1 MGEHPVSLSEI
12 QRQSVSQALGEG
24 RVLKDDDLLRIA
36 SRSGDIA
43 DLSDDELVEFLRS
56 ANAAYRAGYPIISDQ
71 EYDHIFRA
79 ELVRRNADHPDL
91 DEVEPEVAVGKTV
104 ELPQRMLS
112 TQKAYSKK
120 EVDAWLAKIHKAAL
134 DLSIPL
140 ESVEIVVTPKL
151 DGYAAYDDGGRLYSR
166 GDGKRGTDI
175 SRAFD
180 RGLRV
185 GGDGQRGH
193 GAGEVVI
200 KKSYFE
206 AVLLGEFDNSRNV
219 QAAILAEKNI
229 DPKAQAALDAGAALF
244 MPFSQLERWRGSA
257 SDVTSS
263 LKQILGQFKASVDF
277 DLDGL
282 VIEVTHP
289 AIKQR
294 MGSARSHHRWQ
305 LAFKI
310 NDQGVPVTV
319 TDVEPNTS
327 RLGRVNPVAIV
338 EPVKLGG
345 VVITRVT
352 AHHYGMVAREGIGP
366 GATIKIVR
374 SGLVIPKIEA
384 VVTQAPPKIPSVC
397 PSCGSVVEWEG
408 DFLFCRNVTSCPAQT
423 SNAIEHF
430 FKTIDVIDGFGPQT
444 IDQLYEFGVRTVSDV
459 YRMGVKEFEQ
469 AGFATK
475 TAKNLS
481 NALYKSRL
489 IEIEDSRFLAAFGVH
504 RLGEG
509 NAEKLLAHY
518 SMEDIF
524 DLSAALIAAI
534 PGFAEATAGALVAGL
549 SGVREEFTAIS
560 NLGFNLKRT
569 PLHSAGRFTS
579 SPISGKNLVFTGT
592 MTNASRDELEKEAK
606 SLGAVVGSSVS
617 SKTSML
623 VVGQKPG
630 ASKVEAARQKKIPIV
645 QEGEYY
651 LMLKGTG
658 DAASESSI

>member
-1 MGEHPVSLSEI
+1 MAEQPVSLSNV
-12 QRQSVSQALGEG
+12 QRESVSQALGEP
-24 RVLKDDDLLRIA
+24 RVLTDRDLLRIA
-36 SRSGDIA
+36 NRSRA
-43 DLSDDELVEFLRS
+43 LANVSDDELVEFLRS
-56 ANAAYRAGYPIISDQ
+56 ANAAYRAGDAIVSNQ

-79 ELVRRNADHPDL
+79 ELVRRHPNHPYL
-91 DEVEPEVAVGKTV
+91 NQVEPDVAFGKTV

-120 EVDAWLAKIHKAAL
+120 EVDAWLAKIGNAAR
-134 DLSIPL
+134 DLAIPIDSL
-140 ESVEIVVTPKL
+140 KINVTPKL
-151 DGYAAYDDGGRLYSR
+151 DGYAAYDDGVRLYSR

-175 SRAFD
+175 SRAFE

-200 KKSYFE
+200 RKSYFE
-206 AVLLGEFDNSRNV
+206 AVLLGQFDNSRNV

-229 DPKAQAALDAGAALF
+229 DPRAQEALDAGAALF
-244 MPFSQLERWRGSA
+244 MPFSQLERWSGSV
-257 SDVTSS
+257 SDVTAA
-263 LKQILGQFKASVDF
+263 LETILEQFRASVDF

-338 EPVKLGG
+338 EPVKLSG

-352 AHHYGMVAREGIGP
+352 AHHYGMVSREGIGP
-366 GATIKIVR
+366 GAIIRIVR

-384 VVTQAPPKIPSVC
+384 VVKQAQPKVPGVC
-397 PSCGSVVEWEG
+397 PSCGSDVQWEG
-408 DFLFCRNVTSCPAQT
+408 DFLFCRNSRSCPAQA

-430 FKTIDVIDGFGPQT
+430 FKTLDVIDGFGPQT
-444 IDQLYEFGVRTVSDV
+444 IDQLYGCGVRTVSDV
-459 YRMGVKEFEQ
+459 YRMGAKEFED
-469 AGFATK
+469 AGFATR
-475 TAKNLS
+475 TAMNLS
-481 NALYKSRL
+481 NALQRSRR
-489 IEIEDSRFLAAFGVH
+489 IEIQDSKFLAAFGVH

-509 NAEKLLAHY
+509 NAEKLLARY
-518 SMEDIF
+518 SIEDVF
-524 DLSAALIAAI
+524 DLSAASITAI
-534 PGFAEATAGALVAGL
+534 PGFAEATAVALVSGL
-549 SGVREEFTAIS
+549 ADVRQEYLAVS
-560 NLGFNLKRT
+560 RMGFNIKRT
-569 PLHSAGRFTS
+569 PLQGAGRSVS
-579 SPISGKNLVFTGT
+579 SAISGKTLVFTGT
-592 MTNASRDELEKEAK
+592 MAKASRDELEKEAK

-617 SKTSML
+617 GKTSML
-623 VVGQKPG
+623 VIGDKPG
-630 ASKVEAARQKKIPIV
+630 ASKVAAARARNIEIV
-645 QEGEYY
+645 SEDEYRQRLSTY
-651 LMLKGTG
+651 P
-658 DAASESSI
+658 